1 MHAGSTL
8 SLILGRIALTRRQPA
23 PGRPLRTPLVR
34 RPETLPPAGLGPAPR
49 RRRPWTA
56 VVLAAL
62 TVLAV
67 ALPGLAQEPGIVILP
82 IDRARFLA
90 GQRFDFRVELH
101 GIDAPGFTVEIDGID
116 AEAYFGKQGQRD
128 NADGVTSLTIR
139 DVAFSEAGVRKVDV
153 RAGEHH
159 RSIFYEVVRAN
170 PGERR
175 AKNVI
180 LFIGDGLTQSFR
192 TAARL
197 VGRGMSEGKYLGFLE
212 MDMMD
217 VYGVVTT
224 SGMDSIATDSA
235 NSASAYATGHKSAIN
250 ALGVYPDSTPDTLD
264 DPRVENITELVKRS
278 RHMAT
283 GIVSTAYITDA
294 TPAAMVAHTRRR
306 SDRTIIAEQ
315 LLEAG
320 LDVILGG
327 GSRDFLPQSV
337 PGSGR
342 RDDRDLIAEFQ
353 ERGYTFVS
361 TRTELLE
368 AGRPKKLL
376 GLFHLDTM
384 NTYIDREI
392 VRDPEVIGPFTDQ
405 PTLWEM
411 TEKAIEVLSQNPNG
425 FFLMVEAGSI
435 DKQAHLID
443 WERAVWETL
452 ELDKAVGVAKRF
464 AARNNDTLIIVVGD
478 HAHGLTIT
486 GTYWE
491 GDGKTGRDAV
501 RVYAEAGFPTYRD
514 EDGDG
519 FPDEIQV
526 ERTLA
531 VGWGNH
537 PDYRDDFKF
546 NPRPLSPAVA
556 VDGKAVPNPDRDPG
570 GELQTGN
577 LPYAV
582 REAVHTVDDITL
594 TASGPGAHLF
604 GRLLDNTEV
613 FFNMV
618 HALGLE
624 PPVARDGK

>member
-1 MHAGSTL
+1 
-8 SLILGRIALTRRQPA
+8 
-23 PGRPLRTPLVR
+23 PLVR

-82 IDRARFLA
+82 IDRATFLA

-250 ALGVYPDSTPDTLD
+250 ALVVCPSTTSDTPV
-264 DPRVENITELVKRS
+264 DPRAKYVTELGMRG
-278 RHMAT
+278 RHLVAF
-283 GIVSTAYITDA
+283 IVSTAYITDA
-294 TPAAMVAHTRRR
+294 TPVAMVAPSRLCSYRA
-306 SDRTIIAEQ
+306 IIAVQ
-315 LLEAG
+315 PLEAG
-320 LDVILGG
+320 LDV
-327 GSRDFLPQSV
+327 
-337 PGSGR
+337 
-342 RDDRDLIAEFQ
+342 
-353 ERGYTFVS
+353 
-361 TRTELLE
+361 
-368 AGRPKKLL
+368 
-376 GLFHLDTM
+376 
-384 NTYIDREI
+384 
-392 VRDPEVIGPFTDQ
+392 
-405 PTLWEM
+405 
-411 TEKAIEVLSQNPNG
+411 
-425 FFLMVEAGSI
+425 
-435 DKQAHLID
+435 
-443 WERAVWETL
+443 
-452 ELDKAVGVAKRF
+452 
-464 AARNNDTLIIVVGD
+464 
-478 HAHGLTIT
+478 
-486 GTYWE
+486 
-491 GDGKTGRDAV
+491 
-501 RVYAEAGFPTYRD
+501 
-514 EDGDG
+514 
-519 FPDEIQV
+519 
-526 ERTLA
+526 
-531 VGWGNH
+531 
-537 PDYRDDFKF
+537 
-546 NPRPLSPAVA
+546 
-556 VDGKAVPNPDRDPG
+556 
-570 GELQTGN
+570 
-577 LPYAV
+577 
-582 REAVHTVDDITL
+582 
-594 TASGPGAHLF
+594 
-604 GRLLDNTEV
+604 
-613 FFNMV
+613 
-618 HALGLE
+618 
-624 PPVARDGK
+624 